1 MLDKSAVEFLNTL
14 AYRADKAAK
23 ERADVEKWKR
33 TH

>member
-1 MLDKSAVEFLNTL
+1 MLEKTAVEFLNTL

-23 ERADVEKWKR
+23 EKADVERWKR